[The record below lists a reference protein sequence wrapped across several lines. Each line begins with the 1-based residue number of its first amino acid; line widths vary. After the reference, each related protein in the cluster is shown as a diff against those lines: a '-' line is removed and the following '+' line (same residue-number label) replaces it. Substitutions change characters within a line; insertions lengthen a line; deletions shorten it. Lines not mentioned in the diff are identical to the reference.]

1 METFVSFVIV
11 MIMLGAVL
19 FPIGMFMFI
28 SIGSVLG
35 LGRPGGVA
43 RRAQD
48 QRRYVP
54 ITQRSYDFDED

>member
-1 METFVSFVIV
+1 METFVGFMIL

-19 FPIGMFMFI
+19 FPIGMFMFL
-28 SIGSVLG
+28 SLASVFG
-35 LGRPGGVA
+35 GGRPGGLA

>member
-28 SIGSVLG
+28 TVGTVFG
-35 LGRPGGVA
+35 LGRAGGVA
-43 RRAQD
+43 RRAKD
-48 QRRYVP
+48 QRHYVP

>member
-1 METFVSFVIV
+1 METFIGFIIL

-19 FPIGMFMFI
+19 FPVCMFMFLTV
-28 SIGSVLG
+28 GSVFG
-35 LGRPGGVA
+35 FGRSGGVA

-54 ITQRSYDFDED
+54 ITQRSHDFDED